1 MLPNN
6 ASNLGQPAQPTGNG
20 EERIDVRGTP
30 LPVTRISRRALLLAG
45 IFGASL
51 GLVVLM
57 LGFGDHSAPRKD
69 GPADENAIRPS
80 GPIESVKDLPQDYSF
95 DVNRL
100 GPRYDGVGGPPA
112 PATRP
117 AGPSAQDQALAQAL
131 RELAEQRRKM
141 LEQQQ
146 KEQQA
151 ALDSPLLFGG
161 AKGRCA
167 TRRSW
172 RRNEGTMF
180 GIGSFGH
187 KQFPPSLEY
196 PMQKPPSRL
205 RDTEDPIP
213 ITGSIQNVDPGC
225 GRADGLRRSQ

>member
-6 ASNLGQPAQPTGNG
+6 TSNLGQTAQPTGNG
-20 EERIDVRGTP
+20 EERIDIRGTP

-45 IFGASL
+45 VFGASL

-100 GPRYDGVGGPPA
+100 GTAYDGLSGRPT

-117 AGPSAQDQALAQAL
+117 AGPAALELAL
-131 RELAEQRRKM
+131 VHAMRELA
-141 LEQQQ
+141 
-146 KEQQA
+146 
-151 ALDSPLLFGG
+151 
-161 AKGRCA
+161 
-167 TRRSW
+167 
-172 RRNEGTMF
+172 
-180 GIGSFGH
+180 
-187 KQFPPSLEY
+187 
-196 PMQKPPSRL
+196 
-205 RDTEDPIP
+205 
-213 ITGSIQNVDPGC
+213 
-225 GRADGLRRSQ
+225 